1 MTVFSPLWIPR
12 SKIIWSNWELIS
24 RFRCLLASWIPRF
37 DFFKVIWE
45 VQCCKCFK
53 IHAQHSLWFLKRHKN
68 GLSGNCF
75 SLGCKYLVKQFPA
88 CCFILKNGNSWR
100 KEQPISSK
108 KSKSGSFFSWSG
120 TSWIPGYPGK
130 QKTHWNVEISKGF
143 SLILVG
149 MTGFEPAAFASR
161 TQRST
166 KLSHIPLLQ
175 NHISFAD
182 LCIIAPLANNFKG
195 IYLFF

>member
-1 MTVFSPLWIPR
+1 MNS
-12 SKIIWSNWELIS
+12 
-24 RFRCLLASWIPRF
+24 
-37 DFFKVIWE
+37 
-45 VQCCKCFK
+45 Q
-53 IHAQHSLWFLKRHKN
+53 IHGQHSLWFPKRHKN
-68 GLSGNCF
+68 CLSGNCF
-75 SLGCKYLVKQFPA
+75 SLRCKYLVKQFPD

-120 TSWIPGYPGK
+120 NSWIPGYPGK
-130 QKTHWNVEISKGF
+130 QKTHWNVEISMGQ

-166 KLSHIPLLQ
+166 KLSHTSICLYIMHDVWKTTIVIIRHNRRKSIGFL
-175 NHISFAD
+175 IFSFLYCD
-182 LCIIAPLANNFKG
+182 IFQK
-195 IYLFF
+195 LFIFYDKLPEMGK